1 MNTANYVG
9 PVANQGN
16 CTLYRPVPLVSDAP
30 YIAVNHDNLQ
40 AAEQRRQHYQNALSQ
55 YPLPE
60 PDKGACIN
68 ASLFE
73 VSLVELS
80 TEELTSFP
88 GVMLL
93 CMPSLVVQV
102 LASNGILGAETTH
115 IDSISES
122 HINTQTIA
130 TIAPL
135 ALQRSLD
142 GCLYFDILMQE
153 CLSLGLSELHA
164 RMAEYENLWG
174 RTDQLEI
181 LALVVFYALAA
192 DEDFLLRLLNQ
203 NLSDDSLR
211 IWWCSKPELHQEI
224 DDYIFFAFFDQWQSY
239 C

>member
-1 MNTANYVG
+1 MNTADYVG
-9 PVANQGN
+9 PVASQGN

-30 YIAVNHDNLQ
+30 YIAVNHENLQ
-40 AAEQRRQHYQNALSQ
+40 TAEQRRQHYQNALSQ

-60 PDKGACIN
+60 PDKGAGIN

-80 TEELTSFP
+80 TELTRFP
-88 GVMLL
+88 GAML

-122 HINTQTIA
+122 HANTQVIA
-130 TIAPL
+130 TVAPQG
-135 ALQRSLD
+135 LQAPLD

-153 CLSLGLSELHA
+153 CLSLGLGELHA
-164 RMAEYENLWG
+164 RMAEYESLWG

-203 NLSDDSLR
+203 NLSGDSLR
-211 IWWCSKPELHQEI
+211 IWWCGKPELHQEI